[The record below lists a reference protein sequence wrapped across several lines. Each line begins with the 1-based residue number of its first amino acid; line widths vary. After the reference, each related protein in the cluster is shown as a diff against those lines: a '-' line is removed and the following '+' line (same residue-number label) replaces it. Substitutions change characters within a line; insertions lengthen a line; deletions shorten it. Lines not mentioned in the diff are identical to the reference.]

1 MEYKPFYA
9 SALIQHEAMLR
20 YCVQGV
26 EPFGHV
32 DLYDFYGIDGIF
44 DDPDDE
50 GRGVLEFKQGFN
62 GYVVE
67 MPGDFM
73 KVLRP
78 VTYRAQRLAHKL
90 LGR

>member
-1 MEYKPFYA
+1 MTRDA
-9 SALIQHEAMLR
+9 
-20 YCVQGV
+20 
-26 EPFGHV
+26 
-32 DLYDFYGIDGIF
+32 
-44 DDPDDE
+44 
-50 GRGVLEFKQGFN
+50 GVLEFKQGFN

>member
-1 MEYKPFYA
+1 M
-9 SALIQHEAMLR
+9 
-20 YCVQGV
+20 QGV

-32 DLYDFYGIDGIF
+32 NLYDFYGIDGIF

-90 LGR
+90 LEMCIRDRSCGGCGASLPPS